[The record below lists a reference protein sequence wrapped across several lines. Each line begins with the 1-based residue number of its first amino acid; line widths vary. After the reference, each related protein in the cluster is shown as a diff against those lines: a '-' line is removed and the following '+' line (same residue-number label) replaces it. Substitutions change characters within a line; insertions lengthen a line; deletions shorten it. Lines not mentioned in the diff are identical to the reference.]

1 MYLSSIQSMYHKYLL
16 SPFLLWKICS
26 MHVPMPEVSHKN
38 LTMLLLTH
46 RQPVLTMN
54 NRLDEADAD
63 HQRYN
68 NNQMTADFSSSMQ
81 ARQSSSQPTA
91 DDDDDDAATAT
102 SSSSPQRQSE
112 TTSSSIRQ
120 RPPPRRVDHTYR
132 DYSNFPLSELPSG
145 KKTPTNFPSKLHQ
158 ILSTPE
164 YAHVSSFLSPLILYI
179 IYRHTQLIIS
189 CSNLLLYTFHNIS
202 RC

>member
-1 MYLSSIQSMYHKYLL
+1 MFHACTYARGQPQKFDH
-16 SPFLLWKICS
+16 
-26 MHVPMPEVSHKN
+26 
-38 LTMLLLTH
+38 LLLTH

-91 DDDDDDAATAT
+91 DDDDDAATAT

-179 IYRHTQLIIS
+179 IYRHKQLIISS

>member
-1 MYLSSIQSMYHKYLL
+1 
-16 SPFLLWKICS
+16 
-26 MHVPMPEVSHKN
+26 
-38 LTMLLLTH
+38 
-46 RQPVLTMN
+46 MN
-54 NRLDEADAD
+54 SRLDEADAD
-63 HQRYN
+63 HQRNN

-179 IYRHTQLIIS
+179 IYRHKQLIISS

-202 RC
+202 RCWFFLKDYIMDGKSLYVLIRP